1 MDPVH
6 IHLFLNHVPI
16 VGSIGGAAILAYG
29 LFRRNDEVKRLG
41 LGLLILTAVIA
52 IPVFL
57 TGEPSEDVVEGLA
70 GVSEPMIEQH
80 EDAGKIALIVSIVT
94 GVAALIAMFFTIAKA
109 EIGKLM
115 VWITLVASVLAA
127 GAMARAGNLGGQI
140 RHSEIRADATAT
152 QQAET
157 GQREAGKKDDDD
169 H

>member
-16 VGSIGGAAILAYG
+16 IGSIGGAVLLAYG
-29 LFRRNDEVKRLG
+29 MFRGSDEVKRVAMA
-41 LGLLILTAVIA
+41 AVVVMAVLA

-70 GVSEPMIEQH
+70 GVSEPMIEAH
-80 EDAGKIALIVSIVT
+80 EDAGKFALITSIVS
-94 GVAALIAMFFTIAKA
+94 GGFAFLALVFSFGKRQVGRLLVWVALGTS
-109 EIGKLM
+109 
-115 VWITLVASVLAA
+115 LVTA

-140 RHSEIRADATAT
+140 RHSEIRADAAGT
-152 QQAET
+152 QQAE
-157 GQREAGKKDDDD
+157 RAPAKAKEPDDD